1 MDNDVVHLHVIEA
14 TIKCVIVGRI
24 WSWISFLFTRSSSLT
39 CSCMYRLRTFKLG
52 YYGSSMPLPL
62 SFIRMLEQL
71 YKCLVF
77 YARIWSSLLPQLYR
91 YLIILVLL
99 FKKMSFFNKRDS
111 LKPLPAF
118 RISIK
123 ASMNGSSRLSFC
135 SKVANYSLMGIVSW
149 ISLYSRPKILLG
161 WNLRNHRW

>member
-1 MDNDVVHLHVIEA
+1 MCHSQKNLKLDFFFVYSIFFINLFMHV
-14 TIKCVIVGRI
+14 
-24 WSWISFLFTRSSSLT
+24 SFEDFQVR
-39 CSCMYRLRTFKLG
+39 

-77 YARIWSSLLPQLYR
+77 CARIWSSLLPQLYR
-91 YLIILVLL
+91 YLIVLVLL

-123 ASMNGSSRLSFC
+123 ASMNGSSRLPFC
-135 SKVANYSLMGIVSW
+135 SKVANYSLMGTVS
-149 ISLYSRPKILLG
+149 
-161 WNLRNHRW
+161 